1 MKCRTR
7 HSSPNIHQPISS
19 PAHHH
24 ERHIF
29 PPRTLPQRSSSRLF
43 PPSPL
48 PPRQILIL
56 NPSLANGLATPST
69 DVAKGS
75 LSAPRAK
82 IKVNSKDEI
91 LAGTYRTE
99 PVPEAPKILK
109 LTRTISSSNN
119 APDCGGRIGN
129 EAGKTRS
136 AYIVWES
143 ETEMRLCFDTSGYR
157 CFGRFKKK

>member
-1 MKCRTR
+1 MNVTSLLTTR
-7 HSSPNIHQPISS
+7 IAAALVLTIVSTVSTATEANPNPQPIVGEWTSDAINGCS
-19 PAHHH
+19 
-24 ERHIF
+24 ERIAF
-29 PPRTLPQRSSSRLF
+29 
-43 PPSPL
+43 
-48 PPRQILIL
+48 
-56 NPSLANGLATPST
+56 
-69 DVAKGS
+69 
-75 LSAPRAK
+75 SAEGE

-91 LAGTYRTE
+91 LVGTYRTE
-99 PVPEAPKILK
+99 PVPESPKILK

-143 ETEMRLCFDTSGYR
+143 AAEMRLCFDTVGYR